1 MRVSDDLGE
10 DVRDIPVDTAVLLTL
25 ANGYLDA
32 FTYVG
37 HGGVFANA
45 QSGNVIL
52 LGVDLAQPD
61 VSAALAHLWPVLAFV
76 VGIAAAQ
83 VVSRRAPAL
92 RWRDPRPLVLG
103 LQVLILLLVALLPTS
118 APNWAITTS
127 VGFASALQMASFR
140 TVRSSTF
147 VPIAMT
153 GNLMRT
159 TEAVADLAHGE
170 GDRRLVVLYVVLIA
184 TFLVGALLGAAA
196 TDHLPR
202 ASSLAPAALL
212 VVAGVL
218 LFRRVGRPRRVG

>member
-1 MRVSDDLGE
+1 LVDELAE
-10 DVRDIPVDTAVLLTL
+10 DVRDIPVDTAVLLIL

-61 VSAALAHLWPVLAFV
+61 VSAALDHLWPLLAFI

-83 VVSRRAPAL
+83 VVSRRASGL
-92 RWRDPRPLVLG
+92 RARDPRPLVLG
-103 LQVLILLLVALLPTS
+103 LQVLILFLVALLPVG
-118 APNWAITTS
+118 APNWTITTS
-127 VGFASALQMASFR
+127 VGFASALQLASFR
-140 TVRSSTF
+140 TVRSSAF

-159 TEAVADLAHGE
+159 TEAVTSLLHGDGE
-170 GDRRLVVLYVVLIA
+170 RRQVGLYVGLIA
-184 TFLVGALLGAAA
+184 TFFVGAVLGAVA

-202 ASSLAPAALL
+202 ASSLVPAALL
-212 VVAGVL
+212 LVAGTL
-218 LFRRVGRPRRVG
+218 LFRRVGHRHSLR

>member
-1 MRVSDDLGE
+1 MVDDLDE

-37 HGGVFANA
+37 HGHVFANA

-52 LGVDLAQPD
+52 LGVELAQPD
-61 VSAALAHLWPVLAFV
+61 IGVALDHLWPVLAFV
-76 VGIAAAQ
+76 AGIAAAQ
-83 VVSRRAPAL
+83 VVSRRATGL

-103 LQVLILLLVALLPTS
+103 LQVLILLVVALLPTS
-118 APNWAITTS
+118 APNWTVTTS

-159 TEAVADLAHGE
+159 TEAITDLAHGE
-170 GDRRLVVLYVVLIA
+170 GERRLVALYVGLIA
-184 TFLVGALLGAAA
+184 TFFVGALLGAIA
-196 TDHLPR
+196 TDHLVR
-202 ASSLAPAALL
+202 ASSLVPALL
-212 VVAGVL
+212 LLVAGLL
-218 LFRRVGRPRRVG
+218 LFRRVAHDPVAG